1 MSFKPL
7 NKKELEI
14 AVNNWILP
22 FEDPNK
28 DSSTYI
34 GFPISEWNTSLITDM
49 SNLFKNK
56 TTFNDDINNWDV
68 SNVSNMKSMFE
79 SATSFN
85 QDLSNWNT
93 LNVNNMVK
101 MFSGAINFNQSLQ
114 TWNVSNISNNIDNN
128 LIRYIRVEKN
138 NAVNGNW
145 YMHFG
150 ELEAYN
156 ENNIN
161 VALNKPSSASSED
174 YGGLKEL
181 ANNGNTLGTWTP
193 SNVLIW
199 HSSGEENPWWEVDLG
214 SEETL
219 TKVKIFNRTDDYTS
233 LLNGSEIKLMTSN
246 REVIYTFTF
255 NYNWE
260 DQNDPLNLIQE
271 YIVSN
276 TINSMEGM
284 LDNTINSMEGMLD
297 NTALS
302 VNNYNLTLNEWSSQ
316 AVQSNVTLGAQ
327 GLKYSSVGE
336 IGRNKLIN
344 DYEWHI
350 LGDSNS
356 KNNSIITIHNI
367 CVPPTPELSITTK
380 FILSTIFNDYSSL

>member
-28 DSSTYI
+28 DSSTYND
-34 GFPISEWNTSLITDM
+34 FPISEWNTSLITDM

-161 VALNKPSSASSED
+161 VALNKPSSASSEAF
-174 YGGLKEL
+174 GGLKEL
-181 ANNGNTLGTWTP
+181 ANNGNTLGTWTWNNP
-193 SNVLIW
+193 LIW
-199 HSSGEENPWWEVDLG
+199 HSNGRENPWWEVDLG

-219 TKVKIFNRTDDYTS
+219 TKVKIFNRTDIEPNKNYPS
-233 LLNGSEIKLMTSN
+233 LLDGSEIKLMTSN

-284 LDNTINSMEGMLD
+284 LDNT
-297 NTALS
+297 ALS
-302 VNNYNLTLNEWSSQ
+302 VNNYNLTLNGWSSQ
-316 AVQSNVTLGAQ
+316 QVQSNVILGAQ
-327 GLKYSSVGE
+327 GLEYSSVGE
-336 IGRNKLIN
+336 TGRNKLIN
-344 DYEWHI
+344 DYEWNI

-356 KNNSIITIHNI
+356 KNNSIITIYNI
-367 CVPPTPELSITTK
+367 SEPPPPELIIQKQFVS
-380 FILSTIFNDYSSL
+380 STIFNDYSSL